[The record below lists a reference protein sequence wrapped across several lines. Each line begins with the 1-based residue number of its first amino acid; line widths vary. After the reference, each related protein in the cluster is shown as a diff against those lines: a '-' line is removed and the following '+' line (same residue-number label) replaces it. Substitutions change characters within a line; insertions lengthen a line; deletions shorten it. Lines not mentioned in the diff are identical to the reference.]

1 MQVWRLLGPRDLYT
15 FIKVYELNR
24 PKWDTYI
31 FKTSNMA
38 TPIYPLTDI
47 YIPMEK
53 FLICK
58 NEHMLQKNKINVSDG
73 AVSVRYYS
81 YPQMYEMRVGPKIL
95 PNFKTFWKE
104 FLHSDNIDRAMV
116 VRVMLEAGRKDV
128 FLSQTEVDNDSS
140 STHHLKIDDSLW
152 VRGLSSRDKFA
163 YILKLKSYAMDFN
176 LVWSTNA
183 RNGCPPI
190 QYYITNVP
198 R

>member
-1 MQVWRLLGPRDLYT
+1 M
-15 FIKVYELNR
+15 YELNR
-24 PKWDTYI
+24 PKWVAYI

-38 TPIYPLTDI
+38 TPIYPLNDI

-104 FLHSDNIDRAMV
+104 FLHSDNVDRAMV
-116 VRVMLEAGRKDV
+116 VKVMREDGRKDV
-128 FLSQTEVDNDSS
+128 FFSRTEAENYSS
-140 STHHLKIDDSLW
+140 SMRPLKIDDSLW

>member
-1 MQVWRLLGPRDLYT
+1 M
-15 FIKVYELNR
+15 YELNR
-24 PKWDTYI
+24 PKWVAYI

-95 PNFKTFWKE
+95 PNFKTFWEE

-116 VRVMLEAGRKDV
+116 VKVMREDGRKDA
-128 FLSQTEVDNDSS
+128 FFSRTEAENYSS
-140 STHHLKIDDSLW
+140 SIHPLKIDDSLW
-152 VRGLSSRDKFA
+152 VRGLSTKDKLS
-163 YILKLKSYAMDFN
+163 YILKLKPYTKDFN
-176 LVWSTNA
+176 LVWSTNT